1 MQGNVAITRSVSDRV
16 FGPVAVTR
24 SAGKLGADTCCA
36 NLTEQYVDT
45 MSNKQPAWAPEDL
58 DRFRA
63 VQQLAYRCAEA
74 VAATLEPG
82 VTEKQAARRMRDW
95 LMQNGADDWF
105 HVPFAWFGDRTTF
118 HRFRTPLQFFPTD
131 RRLEEAMPFIL
142 DCAPVADGY
151 TADIGYA
158 GSLGGN
164 AVQAQILEDLQEY
177 RALILAEVRER
188 KPLNEIYRSVDTLIA
203 KHGYD
208 NRHRVYPGRVLAHQV
223 TRLKSRGPRTVVAG
237 FGVRSLQ
244 TLGRE
249 LVAERIAGRS
259 PLWADGKSSG
269 HAPTPGLWAVEPHL
283 GLRQIGAK
291 FEELLVVTEDD
302 AYWLDDDLPHV
313 RAWAAKAPAT
323 TVTTAEDPAAT
334 DEESAA

>member
-1 MQGNVAITRSVSDRV
+1 
-16 FGPVAVTR
+16 
-24 SAGKLGADTCCA
+24 
-36 NLTEQYVDT
+36 

-58 DRFRA
+58 NRFRA
-63 VQQLAYRCAEA
+63 VQQLAYRCAES
-74 VAATLEPG
+74 VAAALEPG
-82 VTEKQAARRMRDW
+82 VTEKQAAQRMRRW
-95 LMQNGADDWF
+95 LEANGADDWF
-105 HVPFAWFGDRTTF
+105 HVPFAWFGDRTVF

-131 RRLEEAMPFIL
+131 RRLEEGIPFIL

-164 AVQAQILEDLQEY
+164 RVQQQILDDLQEY

-188 KPLNEIYRSVDTLIA
+188 KPLDEIYRSVDGLIA
-203 KHGYD
+203 RHGYE

-223 TRLKSRGPRTVVAG
+223 TRLKARGPRTVVAG

-249 LVAERIAGRS
+249 LIGERIQHRS
-259 PLWADGKSSG
+259 PLWADGRSSA
-269 HAPTPGLWAVEPHL
+269 HTPTPGLWAVEPHL
-283 GLRQIGAK
+283 GLRRVGAK
-291 FEELLVVTEDD
+291 FEELLVVTDDD

-313 RAWAAKAPAT
+313 RNWSAAPRA
-323 TVTTAEDPAAT
+323 VTSEVHDAEPQ
-334 DEESAA
+334 ESAA